1 MILIKYVLGLGLA
14 ALTLFSC
21 SNEKSLQRY
30 LVDRQDDDSFLKIDI
45 AASLLQTDNNNL
57 SQEEKDILETVKK
70 INVVA
75 YPIKGENAAD
85 YEVKRQELKNIIGQE
100 QYKMLMKYGSNK
112 QGATLKY
119 LGEENAIDEIIVFAS
134 DDEKGFALFRLLG
147 EKMEPAKMMKLMK
160 AIEKGDVDVLKLESL
175 GNIFQDKFQDKK
187 SSLELIF

>member
-1 MILIKYVLGLGLA
+1 MVLIKFVIGIGLA
-14 ALTLFSC
+14 VLTLFSC

-75 YPIKGENAAD
+75 YPIEGENAAD
-85 YEVKRQELKNIIGQE
+85 YEVKRQELKDILNQG

-147 EKMEPAKMMKLMK
+147 DKMEPAKMMKLMN
-160 AIEKGDVDVLKLESL
+160 AIEKGDLDVSKLEL
-175 GNIFQDKFQDKK
+175 IGNIFQDNQ
-187 SSLELIF
+187 SPLELNLEL

>member
-75 YPIKGENAAD
+75 YPIKGENTAD
-85 YEVKRQELKNIIGQE
+85 YEVKRLELKDIIDQE

-112 QGATLKY
+112 QGVTLKY
-119 LGEENAIDEIIVFAS
+119 LGEEDAIDEIIVFAS

-147 EKMEPAKMMKLMK
+147 EKMKLAKMIKLMN
-160 AIEKGDVDVLKLESL
+160 AIKKGDLDVSKLESI
-175 GNIFQDKFQDKK
+175 GNIFDM
-187 SSLELIF
+187 

>member
-85 YEVKRQELKNIIGQE
+85 YEVKRQELKDIIDQE

-119 LGEENAIDEIIVFAS
+119 LGEEDAIDEIIVFAS

-147 EKMEPAKMMKLMK
+147 DNMEPAKMMKLMT
-160 AIEKGDVDVLKLESL
+160 AIEKGDLDVSKLESL
-175 GNIFQDKFQDKK
+175 GNIFQDNQ
-187 SSLELIF
+187 SPLELNLEL

>member
-1 MILIKYVLGLGLA
+1 MVLIKFVIGIGLA
-14 ALTLFSC
+14 VLTLFSC

-75 YPIKGENAAD
+75 YPIEGENAAD
-85 YEVKRQELKNIIGQE
+85 YKVKIQELKDILNQG

-119 LGEENAIDEIIVFAS
+119 LGEEDAIDEIIVFAS

-147 EKMEPAKMMKLMK
+147 DKMEPAKMMKLMN
-160 AIEKGDVDVLKLESL
+160 AIEKGDLDVSKLESI
-175 GNIFQDKFQDKK
+175 GNIFQDNQ
-187 SSLELIF
+187 SPLELNLEL